1 MKKIVVL
8 ILALAF
14 SGMAAAAE
22 VAGVKLEDKISLSG
36 TELVLNGAG
45 IRSKAFFKVYVGA
58 LYVSQKQTGLG
69 GVLGL
74 KTPRR
79 VQMTL
84 LRDLSADQLVDALI
98 EGLTENHSKG
108 EMDAMKAQTDQLA
121 TIMRSMKE
129 VKTGAVVTIDFAPGT
144 GTLVALNGANK
155 GTIAGDAFNNAL
167 MKIWLGEHPVSDSLK
182 KAMLGG

>member
-1 MKKIVVL
+1 MRKLVVL
-8 ILALAF
+8 FMALVL
-14 SGMAAAAE
+14 SGIATAAE
-22 VAGVKLEDKISLSG
+22 VAGVKLEDKITLSG

-58 LYVSQKQTGLG
+58 LYVSQKQTGLS

-98 EGLTENHSKG
+98 DGLSDNHSKA
-108 EMDAMKAQTDQLA
+108 EMDAMKAQVDQLS

-144 GTLVALNGANK
+144 GTQVALNGASK
-155 GTIAGDAFNNAL
+155 GSIASDAFNNAL
-167 MKIWLGEHPVSDSLK
+167 MKVWLGEHPVSDALK